1 MRYLASLGSLL
12 VLAAL
17 PARALEVRIVPE
29 SPQLGD
35 TLEVIVEPDGENPGE
50 PQVTFGDRAYPAYPI
65 EGSNGSRY
73 RALVPTTPLDDS
85 GRIDLKVFGSGPGK
99 RHFLVWLRDRTF
111 PVQRIWLSG
120 SANRPATEKELAAV
134 AEFKKLVTPEK
145 YWQGEFR
152 APSGGRI
159 STIFGVRRYYNGEFA
174 RNYYHRGV
182 DYAAGTGAPV
192 VAPAAG
198 RVALVG
204 RESEGFHVHGNVV
217 GLDHGQGVTSI
228 YMHLNSIE
236 VTPGT
241 VVRAGQR
248 IGTIGSTG
256 ASTGPHLHWG
266 LYVHGQAVDPVPWR
280 NGRIR

>member
-1 MRYLASLGSLL
+1 MRYLASLAISSI
-12 VLAAL
+12 VALAATPL
-17 PARALEVRIVPE
+17 RALEVRVTPQ

-35 TLEVIVEPDGENPGE
+35 TLEVIVEPDADNPDE
-50 PQVTFGDRAYPAYPI
+50 PQVTFGGRTYPVYPLA
-65 EGSNGSRY
+65 GNRY
-73 RALVPTTPLDDS
+73 RALVPTTPLDAS
-85 GRIDLKVFGSGPGK
+85 GRVDLKVFGSGGT
-99 RHFLVWLRDRTF
+99 RTRNLLVWLRDRTF

-120 SANRPATEKELAAV
+120 AANRPATESELAQV
-134 AEFKKLVTPEK
+134 AAFKTLVTPEK
-145 YWQGEFR
+145 YWQGAFL
-152 APSGGRI
+152 APSGGRV
-159 STIFGVRRYYNGEFA
+159 STIFGVRRYYNGKFA
-174 RNYYHRGV
+174 NRYYHRGV

-217 GLDHGQGVTSI
+217 GVDHGQGVLSI
-228 YMHLNSIE
+228 FMHLSGIE
-236 VTPGT
+236 VEPGT
-241 VVRAGQR
+241 IVRAGER

-280 NGRIR
+280 NGRIQ